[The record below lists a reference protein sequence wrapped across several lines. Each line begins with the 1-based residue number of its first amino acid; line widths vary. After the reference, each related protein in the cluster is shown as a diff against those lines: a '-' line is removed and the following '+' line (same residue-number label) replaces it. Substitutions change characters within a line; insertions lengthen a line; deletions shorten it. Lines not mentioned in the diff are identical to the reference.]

1 MKHIFRT
8 LLGLVLLVF
17 VLAGC
22 SNPAGP
28 EVSEIDKTT
37 VVETPEDN
45 IKSVKVEFSWGS
57 NFVNGQYLNPGIG
70 DFGNQRFNQYAPMYL
85 LDLHWDSE
93 LKTYIYSVPGEY
105 TVSSYLE
112 LMDQEED
119 FKKFS
124 DDAFEQVFGTK
135 TYKEGEVIDL
145 TQWTSKALLSINNNV
160 TKKYEDCLCF
170 SLEPIAENDDVK
182 NPFDEIVVGNEDIK
196 VYVFFKSNNSSKSK

>member
-1 MKHIFRT
+1 MKHTFKT
-8 LLGLVLLVF
+8 LLGLVLVVF

-28 EVSEIDKTT
+28 EIPEI
-37 VVETPEDN
+37 PEDAVR
-45 IKSVKVEFSWGS
+45 SVKVEFSWGS

-70 DFGNQRFNQYAPMYL
+70 DVGNQRFNQYAPMYL
-85 LDLHWDSE
+85 LDLHWDSD

-124 DDAFEQVFGTK
+124 DDAFEQVFNTNNI
-135 TYKEGEVIDL
+135 YKEGEVIDL

-160 TKKYEDCLCF
+160 NKKYEDCLCF
-170 SLEPIAENDDVK
+170 SLEPIAENGYVK
-182 NPFDEIVVGNEDIK
+182 NPFDEVVVGNEDIR
-196 VYVFFKSNNSSKSK
+196 VYVFFKSDNSSKSK